1 MEVAPGGAGGDTVSP
16 RPNRAGLNITLYA
29 LVLLLACACVV
40 GGVLAWDSRQDR
52 ASAAEEQ
59 EPYGDVL
66 AAARTEAEAFINI
79 RYDDAEASIDEVV
92 AGATGDFR
100 DQYAK
105 STDSVVQVLKES
117 ESVMEGEVVWAGVV
131 DVDKDSATVLAATSG
146 TVANKQTGGKPVARH
161 FRLRL
166 DLVRE
171 DGEWLTD
178 DLQFV
183 S

>member
-1 MEVAPGGAGGDTVSP
+1 
-16 RPNRAGLNITLYA
+16 
-29 LVLLLACACVV
+29 VLT
-40 GGVLAWDSRQDR
+40 
-52 ASAAEEQ
+52 
-59 EPYGDVL
+59 
-66 AAARTEAEAFINI
+66 AARTEAEAFINI

>member
-1 MEVAPGGAGGDTVSP
+1 VSP
-16 RPNRAGLNITLYA
+16 RPNRVGLNITLYVV
-29 LVLLLACACVV
+29 VLLLACASVV
-40 GGVLAWDSRQDR
+40 GGVLAWDARQDR
-52 ASAAEEQ
+52 AAAAEEQ
-59 EPYGDVL
+59 EPYGEVL

-79 RYDDAEASIDEVV
+79 RYDDAQASIDAVV

-100 DQYAK
+100 EQYTK
-105 STDSVVQVLKES
+105 STDSVIEVLQES

-131 DVDKDSATVLAATSG
+131 DLDGDSATVLAATSG
-146 TVANKQTGGKPVARH
+146 TVANKQTKGKPVARN